1 MSYTDAGAVVDTLM
15 HILNNEQEFFRDYI
29 RQYDQDVADR
39 EYPLSVTKGIFDN
52 RPHSVMPILELEP
65 DSEENE
71 WAATQAQR
79 PTFDVTL
86 RLTVVN
92 ANRELSVEYL
102 TGLVR
107 RIKIILNDPRR
118 LQSLVIDAYGRQ
130 QMKWTSDGCLLPINF
145 LDSLVTRVE
154 YKSLQEGTLRQA
166 TMSWFCKIH
175 EPLPAKSFFDHWPH
189 WTSPTSPGYFGPG
202 KA

>member
-1 MSYTDAGAVVDTLM
+1 MYTDAGHVVDTLM

-39 EYPLSVTKGIFDN
+39 EIPLAITKGIFDN
-52 RPHSVMPILELEP
+52 RPISAFPILEIEP

-79 PTFDVTL
+79 PQFDCTL
-86 RLTVVN
+86 RLSVVN
-92 ANRELSVEYL
+92 SNRELVVEFI

-118 LQSLVIDAYGRQ
+118 LQSRVIDIYGRQ
-130 QMKWTSDGCLLPINF
+130 QMKYNSDGSLLAINF
-145 LDSLVTRVE
+145 LDSLVTRVD
-154 YKSLQEGTLRQA
+154 YKSAQGGTVRQA
-166 TMSWFCKIH
+166 TLSWFCKIH
-175 EPLPAKSFFDHWPH
+175 EPIPSTYFLDHWPH
-189 WTSPTSPGYFGPG
+189 ATDPTKTGYYGPG
-202 KA
+202 KT